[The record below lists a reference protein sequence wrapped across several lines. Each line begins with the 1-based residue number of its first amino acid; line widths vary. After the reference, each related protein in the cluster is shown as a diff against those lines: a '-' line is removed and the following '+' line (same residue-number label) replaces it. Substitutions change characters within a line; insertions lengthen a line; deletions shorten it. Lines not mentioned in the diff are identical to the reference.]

1 MGNICNIFRD
11 TRSIDNIFVSQDI
24 PIATP
29 LFEIDSSNNN
39 FINGYVNGYVNRYNE
54 KVEYTT
60 QKPVESPLYQHLQET
75 NIIIQ

>member
-11 TRSIDNIFVSQDI
+11 TRSNDNIFISQDI
-24 PIATP
+24 PIAKP

-39 FINGYVNGYVNRYNE
+39 FINGYVNRYNE

>member
-11 TRSIDNIFVSQDI
+11 TRSIDNIFISQDI

-29 LFEIDSSNNN
+29 LFEIDSSNNY
-39 FINGYVNGYVNRYNE
+39 FINGYVNRYNE
-54 KVEYTT
+54 NVEYTT
-60 QKPVESPLYQHLQET
+60 QKPVESPLYQHLRET

>member
-11 TRSIDNIFVSQDI
+11 TRSIDNIFISQDI
-24 PIATP
+24 PIAKP

-39 FINGYVNGYVNRYNE
+39 FINGYVNKYNE

>member
-11 TRSIDNIFVSQDI
+11 TRSIDNIFISQDI
-24 PIATP
+24 PIAKP

-39 FINGYVNGYVNRYNE
+39 FINGYVNRYNE